1 VNPLAPAEF
10 DLRKLPDAF
19 YDDPYPTYDRLR
31 REAPVLRCP
40 DGSYFLTRYAD
51 VLAVYKDHR
60 RFSSDKRSQFGP
72 VMGVGSP
79 LFEHHTTS
87 LVFNDPPLHTR
98 VRRAIGNALSARM
111 VAAMREGLV
120 SIVEGLL
127 DTMAARRDV
136 DLIADFA
143 AAIPVEIIGN
153 LLRVPA
159 DERGPLRRWSLGI
172 LGGLEVGLS
181 VDQRAHGN
189 TCVEEF
195 LAYLEDFV
203 PRRRHS
209 LSGDDDDILARLLRW
224 RDDEHAFTPRELY
237 HQCIFLLNAGHET
250 TTNLIGNG
258 VDLLLEHTGEQDRLR
273 ADPGLIDST
282 VEEVLRF
289 ESSNQLGNRTVLEA
303 AEIGGVRVDPGA
315 ILTLCIGAAN
325 RDPLQFERAD
335 TFDITRE
342 PNPHLA
348 FGGGIHT
355 CAGLN
360 VARLEGRV
368 AIGRLFER
376 FGNVT
381 RTAPARRARRARF
394 RGFETLP
401 VRVES

>member
-289 ESSNQLGNRTVLEA
+289 ESSNQLGNRTVLDA

-381 RTAPARRARRARF
+381 RTAPSRRARRARF
-394 RGFETLP
+394 RGFEILP